1 MADTMADTMA
11 NAFVSIQKEMQR
23 LVAATAEARKE
34 LDEAVLKLKLAE
46 EREQKFKQEISA
58 LTGAVGSGSKQNT
71 QVAAPASGASC
82 AASGAASN
90 GGVDSQSDAP
100 KHEHVPKGRGAPQ
113 QKRAKPGWTKFLPRS
128 TPAAW
133 AKRVQR
139 WFGEHAVDR
148 RAFLNTDGLTK
159 KTVRLMA
166 KFPIDEVILILSK
179 TLSGRI
185 SVSGKG
191 GQGLGSGTQTTML
204 WFDHDLQDNFQ
215 YQLDNFGDPTEKPE
229 A

>member
-82 AASGAASN
+82 AASN